1 MANSTW
7 ETSVEK
13 SLPIVQENG
22 LNTTTNINFDS
33 GSNTCALPSSTTVG
47 GSSIGYL
54 STITSVSAQ
63 ALAVGRQGL
72 TNPAFNVDAS
82 AATQL
87 AGLNVAGA
95 GAAGTVAVAVI
106 SSGAAANLSI
116 DAKGTGTIA
125 IGGTST
131 GAVTVGPATT
141 FTNGITIASAKAV
154 TGAGTGANGF
164 VISNPKNAAAGT
176 LSGTALNVEISIG
189 GVPYYFAVY
198 PTKS

>member
-1 MANSTW
+1 MTQYIENYNT
-7 ETSVEK
+7 E
-13 SLPIVQENG
+13 VQYEGG
-22 LNTTTNINFDS
+22 LNTAKPVDFSAAATVKLPAGTTIN
-33 GSNTCALPSSTTVG
+33 
-47 GSSIGYL
+47 GSSLTSLG
-54 STITSVSAQ
+54 SITSSSAN
-63 ALAVGRQGL
+63 AFSVGLNGT

-82 AATQL
+82 TGSQA
-87 AGLNVAGA
+87 AGLNVVGA
-95 GAAGTVAVAVI
+95 VAAGTVAVAVA
-106 SSGAAANLSI
+106 SSGAAANLSV

-141 FTNGITIASAKAV
+141 FTNGIVIASGKAI
-154 TGAGTGANGF
+154 TGSTGANGI
-164 VISNPKNAAAGT
+164 VITNPKNAAAGT